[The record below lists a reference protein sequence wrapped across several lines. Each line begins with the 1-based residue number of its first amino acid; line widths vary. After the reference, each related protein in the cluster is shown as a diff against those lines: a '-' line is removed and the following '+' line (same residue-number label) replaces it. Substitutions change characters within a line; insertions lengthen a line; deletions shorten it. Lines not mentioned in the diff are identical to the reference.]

1 LTIRD
6 DIVAEV
12 PRLRR
17 YARVLLKNQSAA
29 DDLVQDCLERAL
41 SRLHLFRPGT
51 NLRAWLFTIM
61 HNLHVNTMIRA
72 RREMPGSNGDAASD
86 CLDSAVPPAQGE
98 GLAVRDMERALDQLT
113 AEQRTVVLLVGVE
126 GLTYAETASILEVP
140 VGTVMS
146 RLARGRER
154 LRVLMNGEDPN
165 APGRVS

>member
-1 LTIRD
+1 MTIRD

-17 YARVLLKNQSAA
+17 YARVLLRDQVAA

-61 HNLHVNTMIRA
+61 HNLHVNAVIRA
-72 RREMPGSNGDAASD
+72 RRERPASNGDAASEGFD
-86 CLDSAVPPAQGE
+86 CAVAPAQGE
-98 GLAVRDMERALDQLT
+98 GLAVRDMARALDQLT
-113 AEQRTVVLLVGVE
+113 SEQRAVVLLVGVE
-126 GLTYAETASILEVP
+126 GLTYAETAAVLDVP

-154 LRVLMNGEDPN
+154 LRVLMNGADPS
-165 APGRVS
+165 PRRTVS